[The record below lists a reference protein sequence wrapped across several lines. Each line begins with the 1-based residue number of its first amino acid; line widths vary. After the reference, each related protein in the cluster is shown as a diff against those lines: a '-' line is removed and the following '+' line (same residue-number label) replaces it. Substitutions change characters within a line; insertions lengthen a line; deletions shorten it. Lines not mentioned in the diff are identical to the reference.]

1 METSLNASHSTQD
14 YEPISP
20 IGTPA
25 ARCSSINPAAA
36 RREAE
41 MIGITGGFSVGP
53 GELVDRIRHWL
64 KCLCQWEKDID
75 VCEVKLP
82 INRTQQ
88 ATLDATLD
96 AIRPFLKRELSRDQ
110 QKMLLAE
117 AAARNKGH
125 PTPSQDCLL
134 GMITPEGVEKGLR
147 AWPNSFLGQLHCE
160 TVLALML
167 GNLLCNEGQDGCDKA
182 LLRLLCRFP
191 QSPWFQ
197 EGRADAAR
205 AGLSMEPTHRSP
217 SAC

>member
-1 METSLNASHSTQD
+1 
-14 YEPISP
+14 
-20 IGTPA
+20 
-25 ARCSSINPAAA
+25 
-36 RREAE
+36 

-64 KCLCQWEKDID
+64 KCLCQWEKAVEDLATGRTIYQLLESGLHID

-167 GNLLCNEGQDGCDKA
+167 FESGVRDVLLSKTTGIN
-182 LLRLLCRFP
+182 
-191 QSPWFQ
+191 
-197 EGRADAAR
+197 
-205 AGLSMEPTHRSP
+205 
-217 SAC
+217 